1 MSRVETEV
9 ERAEQAALEAGHGL
23 VLAEQKAADAAKADE
38 LIRAQVAETERELA
52 EFSTRVR
59 AVNPDDPKAVGR
71 LASERAALELRREA
85 LAAKAE
91 RAERAR
97 QEAEEALVAARTKLE
112 EAESARARAQVQAAE
127 DHLAGHLDKLLAD
140 FSAAAA
146 PHLALV
152 GYSDGCAYIL
162 ARLPAR
168 RAEEQERERAAAEAL
183 RLAALTPAEQE
194 RARARERLAHDPWLL
209 PEQVME
215 LHEKINVSRVAD
227 DSRPMLGEDGSRVVD
242 GVRVVRLDSEEMRAY
257 RDAARIERENEEM
270 SRD

>member
-97 QEAEEALVAARTKLE
+97 QEAEEALVAARTKL
-112 EAESARARAQVQAAE
+112 
-127 DHLAGHLDKLLAD
+127 
-140 FSAAAA
+140 
-146 PHLALV
+146 
-152 GYSDGCAYIL
+152 
-162 ARLPAR
+162 
-168 RAEEQERERAAAEAL
+168 
-183 RLAALTPAEQE
+183 
-194 RARARERLAHDPWLL
+194 
-209 PEQVME
+209 
-215 LHEKINVSRVAD
+215 
-227 DSRPMLGEDGSRVVD
+227 
-242 GVRVVRLDSEEMRAY
+242 
-257 RDAARIERENEEM
+257 
-270 SRD
+270 